1 VIKKNSLAA
10 AGTNLFK
17 PSTMSGTMSE
27 TGPAQPAPAAPEQA
41 APSEAAG
48 RRNFAR
54 MLRAFGLSR
63 PGPRVQ
69 AG

>member
-1 VIKKNSLAA
+1 MAA
-10 AGTNLFK
+10 EWTC
-17 PSTMSGTMSE
+17 
-27 TGPAQPAPAAPEQA
+27 PAQPVLPAPAAETAAPPAIEHQ

-54 MLRAFGLSR
+54 MLRAFGLPR
-63 PGPRVQ
+63 PGMRLQ

>member
-1 VIKKNSLAA
+1 
-10 AGTNLFK
+10 
-17 PSTMSGTMSE
+17 MSA
-27 TGPAQPAPAAPEQA
+27 TGPAQAPPAAPEQA

-54 MLRAFGLSR
+54 MLRAFGLPR
-63 PGPRVQ
+63 PWPRVQ